1 MFLKLKRVFLDVR
14 SGFYITRANEN
25 KWPRFHGPGKIA
37 AIPRVCVLYSV
48 SICLLICMKSQYSQQ
63 VLFIFQ
69 GEWIVLLPTHERR
82 RMACHL

>member
-37 AIPRVCVLYSV
+37 AIPTSSLRIIFGFNMLAYLHEV
-48 SICLLICMKSQYSQQ
+48 SILAAGPVHISGGVDCSASY
-63 VLFIFQ
+63 
-69 GEWIVLLPTHERR
+69 P
-82 RMACHL
+82 